1 MNLSVILPMLNEEE
15 LIENSIETIF
25 KYLEKFPKSEIIA
38 IEDGSKDKTL
48 QILNQLKKKYK
59 NLKVIVHKKNK
70 GYGSALR
77 DGIKNS
83 SHDWV
88 FFTDADMQF
97 SIKDLD
103 DLLPFTKDFDFI
115 VGYRKERADANKQKF
130 RSWVYNRLVRILFRV
145 PVRDVDCAF
154 KLMRRSAVSRI
165 HFKSNSFFVSAE
177 LMVRVR
183 RKGYR
188 IKEIG
193 VKHLPRIKGQSTVT
207 TKKTIETIID
217 LIKLRISL

>member
-1 MNLSVILPMLNEEE
+1 MNLSVILPIFNEEE
-15 LIENSIETIF
+15 LIEDSITTIF
-25 KYLEKFPKSEIIA
+25 KYLDGFSKAEIVA
-38 IEDGSKDKTL
+38 VEDGSKDNTL

-59 NLKVIVHKKNK
+59 NLKVVVHKKNK
-70 GYGSALR
+70 GYGAALR
-77 DGIKNS
+77 NGIKNS
-83 SHDWV
+83 SYDWV

-97 SIKDLD
+97 AIKDLD
-103 DLLPFTKDFDFI
+103 TFLPFTKDFDFI

-130 RSWVYNRLVRILFRV
+130 RSWVYNRLVRVLFRV

-154 KLMRRSAVSRI
+154 KLMRKSAVSQI
-165 HFKSNSFFVSAE
+165 KFKSDSFFVSAE
-177 LMVRVR
+177 LMVRVK

-207 TKKTIETIID
+207 IKKTIETIFD